1 YFNSQ
6 AVRKTVNDTGLRS
19 EASTRF
25 EKGVDPNRVKA
36 AGERAC
42 ELLVQYANGKVAKGT
57 AEFDALDRSEHT
69 VGMNAKEINRRLGTN
84 ITVNEMERILEKLRF
99 GFSRIEDDFIV
110 TIPTRRGDVAIFED
124 MLEEIARIYGYD
136 LLPYTLPANAQ
147 KAGGLTDRQYLQRRM
162 KQYLE
167 GAGLSETITYS
178 LLHKGDVSTFVSPEQ
193 SDKLVPVA
201 LKMPMTEDHRFLRMS
216 LVPELL
222 ARLTYNVARKEQNVA
237 LYDMASVFLS
247 EETDLTEQP
256 KEQLR
261 LAGALTGDW
270 LSHAWQ
276 GEVKPVDFYVAKGL
290 LEGLFQ
296 HIDRKFTLEQTTI
309 ENMHPGRTALIKVDN
324 RTIGF
329 IGQIHPLYAK
339 EHDLKE
345 TYVFDLD
352 MEYILDTTEL
362 ETHYEAVTKYPVV
375 LRDVAFVVD

>member
-1 YFNSQ
+1 
-6 AVRKTVNDTGLRS
+6 
-19 EASTRF
+19 
-25 EKGVDPNRVKA
+25 
-36 AGERAC
+36 
-42 ELLVQYANGKVAKGT
+42 
-57 AEFDALDRSEHT
+57 
-69 VGMNAKEINRRLGTN
+69 
-84 ITVNEMERILEKLRF
+84 
-99 GFSRIEDDFIV
+99 
-110 TIPTRRGDVAIFED
+110 
-124 MLEEIARIYGYD
+124 
-136 LLPYTLPANAQ
+136 
-147 KAGGLTDRQYLQRRM
+147 
-162 KQYLE
+162 YLE

-256 KEQLR
+256 KEQSR

-296 HIDRKFTLEQTTI
+296 HIDRKFTLEQTTM
-309 ENMHPGRTALIKVDN
+309 ENMHPGRTARIKVDN

-375 LRDVAFVVD
+375 LRDVAFVVDKSVVAGDIQQKMLAVGAPLVKNVTAFDVYEGENLPDNEKSVAYTISFQDANKTLTDEEVDAVFNEVIETVNETFEAYVRT